1 MLLSAGFTRTR
12 SKLRVLYKCV
22 RVAEKFYLPFFF
34 GSDGVSFVPCVV
46 LTLGILISPVCWII
60 FLFSV
65 FCLVFSFF
73 GFFVVVFC
81 LVFVF
86 QGFWLLFIIFG
97 FPKFPVERGAVRV
110 LYIQTFFY
118 NSLLVFVFLPFRI
131 GFVFVLESFR
141 GLGFCPFYVFGCV
154 FCFSGLW
161 LSEKFYM
168 RLFVFI

>member
-1 MLLSAGFTRTR
+1 M
-12 SKLRVLYKCV
+12 
-22 RVAEKFYLPFFF
+22 
-34 GSDGVSFVPCVV
+34 
-46 LTLGILISPVCWII
+46 
-60 FLFSV
+60 
-65 FCLVFSFF
+65 
-73 GFFVVVFC
+73 
-81 LVFVF
+81 
-86 QGFWLLFIIFG
+86 
-97 FPKFPVERGAVRV
+97 

>member
-1 MLLSAGFTRTR
+1 MLLFWVFTRTR

-34 GSDGVSFVPCVV
+34 GSDGVRFVPCVV
-46 LTLGILISPVCWII
+46 LTLGILISPVCCFI

-97 FPKFPVERGAVRV
+97 FPKFLVERGRCSSAI
-110 LYIQTFFY
+110 YSNI
-118 NSLLVFVFLPFRI
+118 FL
-131 GFVFVLESFR
+131 
-141 GLGFCPFYVFGCV
+141 
-154 FCFSGLW
+154 
-161 LSEKFYM
+161 
-168 RLFVFI
+168 